1 MRARSLLNAPP
12 KKRNN
17 NDMERCINIDWLQ
30 LYCLEPHGYQLSA
43 VLSNR
48 GFSVM
53 NRGLHT
59 RHFQELI
66 DVYRD
71 GYKVF
76 EIQHL
81 PSSVKN
87 AKTGKGVWLPGAALI
102 KLENRLCYQSDCV
115 AFMCDTLMSLNI
127 TIKSISRLDVAAD
140 FQYFDNGL
148 RPDNLI
154 KNFLKDIYWK
164 CGTSNFT
171 VIGTQ
176 KQKSSYEY
184 IRFGSGNSPVHCYL
198 YNKTK
203 ELADV
208 KEKPYIRDAW
218 SSAGYDEN
226 KDVWRLEFS
235 LKSDAKHMV
244 VTDSVILK
252 NGKDY
257 YNKTTGE
264 ILACTA
270 IVKEDSRGTLREI
283 IPINISTIDR
293 RDEVM
298 RLWNKL
304 AAHYFVFRH
313 NDGKTTKRNAKKV
326 ELFNIQS
333 CDTNCA
339 LIRLTDAIESGRMEK
354 IVQNYLH
361 KMSDENDDLL
371 QPVFMINKEIAKKFR
386 I

>member
-1 MRARSLLNAPP
+1 MRARSLFIASSN
-12 KKRNN
+12 KENN
-17 NDMERCINIDWLQ
+17 NIMKRCINIDWLQ
-30 LYCLEPHGYQLSA
+30 LYCIEQFGYALSSA
-43 VLSNR
+43 LVSHN
-48 GFSVM
+48 FTVM
-53 NRGLHT
+53 NKGLKT
-59 RHFQELI
+59 RHFQEMLE
-66 DVYRD
+66 VYRD
-71 GYKVF
+71 GYKIF

-81 PSSVKN
+81 PYSIKN
-87 AKTGKGVWLPGAALI
+87 SKTGNGVWYPGACLI
-102 KLENRLCYQSDCV
+102 KLDNRQCYETDCV
-115 AFMCDTLMSLNI
+115 SKLCDILLSLNI
-127 TIKSISRLDVAAD
+127 TIKSISRLDICSD

-148 RPDNLI
+148 KPENLI
-154 KNFLKDIYWK
+154 KNFLKEIYWK
-164 CGTSNFT
+164 CGTANFT
-171 VIGTQ
+171 VIGNQ
-176 KQKSSYEY
+176 KQKNSYEY
-184 IRFGSGNSPVHCYL
+184 IRFGSGNSPINCYL

-218 SSAGYDEN
+218 ASAGYDET

-235 LKSDAKHMV
+235 LKSDAKHMIIC
-244 VTDSVILK
+244 DSVILK

-264 ILACTA
+264 ILECSA
-270 IVKEDSRGTLREI
+270 IVKEDARGTLREI

-304 AAHYFVFRH
+304 AAHYFVFKH
-313 NDGKTTKRNAKKV
+313 NDGKTIKRNAKKV
-326 ELFNIQS
+326 ELFNIQT

-361 KMSDENDDLL
+361 KMSDENDELL
-371 QPVFMINKEIAKKFR
+371 QPVFMINKELVKKYR